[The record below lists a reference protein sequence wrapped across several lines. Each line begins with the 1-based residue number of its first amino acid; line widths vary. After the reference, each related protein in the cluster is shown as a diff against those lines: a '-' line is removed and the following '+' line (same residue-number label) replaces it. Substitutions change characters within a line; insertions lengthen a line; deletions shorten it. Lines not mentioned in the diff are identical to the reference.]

1 MCVCVRV
8 CVRAVWCG
16 GGGGGVCVCVCRC
29 RQGSV
34 LLCHRDEPAVPA
46 ARRVHTG
53 PGRDGNLLRVPV

>member
-1 MCVCVRV
+1 MCDVM
-8 CVRAVWCG
+8 WCG
-16 GGGGGVCVCVCRC
+16 VVVVVVVCVCVCRC
-29 RQGSV
+29 RQRSV